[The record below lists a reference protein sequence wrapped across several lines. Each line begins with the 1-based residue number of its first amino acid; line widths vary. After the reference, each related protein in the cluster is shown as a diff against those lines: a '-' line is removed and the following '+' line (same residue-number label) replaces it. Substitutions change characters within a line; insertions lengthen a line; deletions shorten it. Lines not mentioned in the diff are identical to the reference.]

1 MAQPVEHPGRLI
13 AIDGTRGKDTAAAAA
28 AVIEALKE
36 AGIECAI
43 SRFDASGLFGE
54 LATAGRGDRNISI
67 RTLTLVYAADL
78 AFRLRW
84 EIRPVLEAGGVVIA
98 APYLE
103 TAVAFGAAC
112 GLAEGW
118 IRELLR
124 FAPRPDVR
132 ARVEERKLDRGWKPR
147 LDRGYPEYCAA
158 MLEGPAPKLASK
170 RARREHHGVARPA
183 QGPQGGAIDREGR
196 AGTREDRYWQPAGRA
211 APVCFETSQR
221 TKVMRASGNASSRAR
236 SAA

>member
-1 MAQPVEHPGRLI
+1 MAQQVEHPGRLI
-13 AIDGTRGKDTAAAAA
+13 AIEGTRGKDTAAAATA
-28 AVIEALKE
+28 LIEALKE
-36 AGIECAI
+36 AGIESAI

-54 LATAGRGDRNISI
+54 LAAAGRGNHNISI

-98 APYLE
+98 APYVE

-112 GLAEGW
+112 GLAEEW

-124 FAPRPDVR
+124 FAPKPDRRGHVD
-132 ARVEERKLDRGWKPR
+132 ERKRNRGWKPR

-158 MLEGPAPKLASK
+158 MLEGSAPKLASK
-170 RARREHHGVARPA
+170 RARRETMALLERPKGRKVVRLSGKGVAELVKIVTGSP
-183 QGPQGGAIDREGR
+183 PGAPR
-196 AGTREDRYWQPAGRA
+196 
-211 APVCFETSQR
+211 
-221 TKVMRASGNASSRAR
+221 R
-236 SAA
+236 SASKPRSGRK